1 MIDFSICRH
10 FIILIVEF
18 NQTTL
23 FFLKLIEVDLLL
35 VTLRWAILVRF
46 DILRIFIGI
55 HIAWLGLILWLLL
68 LFCCA

>member
-23 FFLKLIEVDLLL
+23 FFLKLIEVDLLF
-35 VTLRWAILVRF
+35 VTLRRAILVRF

-55 HIAWLGLILWLLL
+55 HSACLGLILWLLL